1 MLLTVTEEGFI
12 KMNEE
17 ILQRL
22 DAKKFTD
29 EEKSVIKELVK
40 DELLYDAALR
50 ELKTK
55 VEILREDFRRSM
67 PYNPIEH
74 IKTRIKQPCSILKKA
89 YMRDWPLD
97 AEYIKENMNDLA
109 GIRIVCTFK
118 SDIMRIADILLKHGD
133 MEVVKVKDY
142 ITNPKESGYQS
153 YHIIVKVPVHM
164 VSGLQYCK
172 VEIQLR
178 TMAMDF
184 WASLEHKIKYKY
196 DYEIP
201 EEIKEELHYCSEIVD
216 MLDDNMYNLHSKVH
230 NQVELQ

>member
-1 MLLTVTEEGFI
+1 
-12 KMNEE
+12 MNEE

-22 DAKKFTD
+22 DAKKFTE

-89 YMRDWPLD
+89 YLREMPLD
-97 AEYIKENMNDLA
+97 ADVIKEKMNDLA

-118 SDIMRIADILLKHGD
+118 SDILRIVDILLESGD
-133 MEVVKVKDY
+133 IELLKVKDY

-153 YHIIVKVPVHM
+153 YHLIVNVPVHM
-164 VSGLQYCK
+164 VSGLKYCK

-196 DYEIP
+196 DYSIP
-201 EEIKEELHYCSEIVD
+201 EEIKEELYSCSKIVD
-216 MLDDNMYNLHSKVH
+216 MLDDNMYNLHTKVH
-230 NQVELQ
+230 NSDKK

>member
-1 MLLTVTEEGFI
+1 
-12 KMNEE
+12 MNEE

-22 DAKKFTD
+22 NAKQYTE

-50 ELKTK
+50 ELKTR

-74 IKTRIKQPCSILKKA
+74 IKTRIKQPNSILRKV
-89 YMRDWPLD
+89 YLREMPLD
-97 AEYIKENMNDLA
+97 AEIIKEKINDLA

-118 SDIMRIADILLKHGD
+118 TDIMRIADILLQNTD

-153 YHIIVKVPVHM
+153 YHLIVRVPVHM
-164 VSGLQYCK
+164 VSGLKYCK

-196 DYEIP
+196 DYSIP
-201 EEIKEELHYCSEIVD
+201 EEIKEELFSCSNIVD
-216 MLDDNMYNLHSKVH
+216 MLDDNMYSLHSKVH
-230 NQVELQ
+230 NSVELK

>member
-1 MLLTVTEEGFI
+1 
-12 KMNEE
+12 MNEE

-22 DAKKFTD
+22 NAKQYTE

-50 ELKTK
+50 ELKTR

-74 IKTRIKQPCSILKKA
+74 IKTRIKQPNSILRKV
-89 YMRDWPLD
+89 YLRGMPLD
-97 AEYIKENMNDLA
+97 AEIIKEKINDLA

-118 SDIMRIADILLKHGD
+118 TDIMRIADILLQNTD

-153 YHIIVKVPVHM
+153 YHLIVRVPVHM
-164 VSGLQYCK
+164 VSGLKYCK

-196 DYEIP
+196 DYSIP
-201 EEIKEELHYCSEIVD
+201 EEIKEELFSCSNIVD
-216 MLDDNMYNLHSKVH
+216 MLDDNMYSLHSKVH
-230 NQVELQ
+230 NSVESK

>member
-1 MLLTVTEEGFI
+1 
-12 KMNEE
+12 MNEE

-22 DAKKFTD
+22 NAKQYTE

-50 ELKTK
+50 ELNTR

-74 IKTRIKQPCSILKKA
+74 IKTRIKQPNSILRKV
-89 YMRDWPLD
+89 YLREMPLD
-97 AEYIKENMNDLA
+97 AEIIKEKINDLA

-118 SDIMRIADILLKHGD
+118 TDIMRIADILLQNTD

-153 YHIIVKVPVHM
+153 YHLIVRVPVHM
-164 VSGLQYCK
+164 VSGLKYCK

-196 DYEIP
+196 DYSIP
-201 EEIKEELHYCSEIVD
+201 EEIKEELFSCSNIVD
-216 MLDDNMYNLHSKVH
+216 MLDDNMYSLHSKVH
-230 NQVELQ
+230 NSVESK